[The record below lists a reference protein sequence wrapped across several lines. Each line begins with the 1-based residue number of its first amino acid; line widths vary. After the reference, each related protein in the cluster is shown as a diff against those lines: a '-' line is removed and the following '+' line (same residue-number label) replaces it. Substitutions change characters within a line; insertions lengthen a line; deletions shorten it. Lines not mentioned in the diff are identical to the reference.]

1 MNGNLPICGVIPAY
15 NARETIAAVV
25 KGAFRHLDAVI
36 VADDGSTDGT
46 AAEARE
52 AGADVI
58 VLGEN
63 RGKGNVLRLLFGE
76 ARKRGFSAVVAIDAD
91 GQHDTDDIPSFLQ
104 VHRDHPEAVITG
116 SRMWQLGQIPRHR
129 HNSMLVARFFVSL
142 AANQFIEDTQ
152 CGFRLYPL
160 SVIESVSLLKEMYVT
175 ETEILIKAGDSGRGV
190 RVLPIRAHYPPGQTT
205 HFRSV
210 PDVAA
215 ISVYV
220 ISYLMVKWGIE
231 SLKPGVINTYRGPG
245 TGRDVMF
252 LSPRV
257 DRGFEILTLL
267 TCLPLCMLYGLWYYV
282 ARMFS
287 IPALHSLAKGG
298 TSVGRLFFSVMLLPV
313 LLAFSILDL
322 IGNRLG
328 IHPDLTTGFVHQFY
342 SNPWR
347 QV

>member
-1 MNGNLPICGVIPAY
+1 MNGNASVCGIIPAY
-15 NARETIAAVV
+15 NARETIAGVV
-25 KGAFRHLDAVI
+25 KGVLRHLEAVI

-46 AAEARE
+46 AKVARG
-52 AGADVI
+52 AGAEVI

-63 RGKGNVLRLLFGE
+63 RGKGNALRVLFVE
-76 ARKRGFSAVVAIDAD
+76 ARKRGFSAVIAIDAD
-91 GQHDTDDIPSFLQ
+91 GQHDVDDIPSFLQ
-104 VHRDHPEAVITG
+104 VHRDYPEVIITG
-116 SRMWQLGQIPRHR
+116 SRMWDLGQIPRHR

-160 SVIESVSLLKEMYVT
+160 SVIGSISLLKERYVT
-175 ETEILIKAGDSGRGV
+175 ETEILVKAGDSGRDI

-231 SLKPGVINTYRGPG
+231 GLKPGIANTYRGPG
-245 TGRDVMF
+245 TGRDVFF
-252 LSPRV
+252 LSPHW
-257 DRGFEILTLL
+257 DRAFEVLTLL
-267 TCLPLCMLYGLWYYV
+267 TALPLSMLYGVWYYV
-282 ARMFS
+282 ARLFS
-287 IPALHSLAKGG
+287 VPAFQSLARTG
-298 TSVGRLFFSVMLLPV
+298 TPVGSLLCSILLLPV
-313 LLAFSILDL
+313 LLILSIVDL
-322 IGNRLG
+322 IGNRLRV
-328 IHPDLTTGFVHQFY
+328 HPDFTTGFVHRYY

-347 QV
+347 PG